1 MAEQIDIKCP
11 QCGKHW
17 QKFHTGR
24 AGNYDVK
31 CPHCGCEHTI
41 QVLPPKIGGN
51 DESINVGFKTEIGV
65 KVLGKAKLEDDRYV
79 IKEPAKINKVTSLI
93 CPRCNKPMAIKPKQV
108 GTQSITC
115 SVCATKIFFTAID
128 PEEQKRQEELRL
140 QQEEQKRQEAL
151 RKQQEQQQRMMEAEA
166 LKRKQEQQRLQQQ
179 QEQQRLQ
186 QQQEQQRLQQQ
197 QEEQRRQEMLRQ
209 QEPEPDIHYADPEPD
224 NDSPIPEPDQGYYN
238 GETIYDN
245 KPKDQKEPPKRESST
260 PDPQKPRPMTTA
272 ELQWGGN
279 WYTSKSKRRL
289 REGSNIIGRQDS
301 GSPSDI
307 QFIDPEMSRRSVRI
321 DAERRNGV
329 MNYTLTVQKALNP
342 VYVNNQQIAEGKSV
356 TLISGAKIVMGST
369 TLTFKK

>member
-17 QKFHTGR
+17 QKFRPRR

-31 CPHCGCEHTI
+31 CPHCAFEHTI

-51 DESINVGFKTEIGV
+51 DESINEGFKTEIGV

-93 CPRCNKPMAIKPKQV
+93 CPRCNKPMAIKPKQA

-128 PEEQKRQEELRL
+128 PEEQKRQEELRR

-179 QEQQRLQ
+179 QG
-186 QQQEQQRLQQQ
+186 QQRLQQQ

-224 NDSPIPEPDQGYYN
+224 NDSPMPEPDQDYYD

-245 KPKDQKEPPKRESST
+245 KPKDEEEQPKRGPST
-260 PDPQKPRPMTTA
+260 SDPQKPRPMTTA
-272 ELQWGGN
+272 ELQWGGSLF
-279 WYTSKSKRRL
+279 TSKSKRRL

-301 GSPSDI
+301 SSPSDI

-356 TLISGAKIVMGST
+356 TLINGAKIVMGST